1 VGRVPDHEA
10 EALRYLDRLGIRPGA
25 RLEVVGRGP
34 VSGPLFVRVEG
45 DGDEVQALSKELA
58 ESVWVS

>member
-1 VGRVPDHEA
+1 VPDHES

-34 VSGPLFVRVEG
+34 GSGPLFVRVEG
-45 DGDEVQALSKELA
+45 EADEVRALSKELA
-58 ESVWVS
+58 EAVWVS